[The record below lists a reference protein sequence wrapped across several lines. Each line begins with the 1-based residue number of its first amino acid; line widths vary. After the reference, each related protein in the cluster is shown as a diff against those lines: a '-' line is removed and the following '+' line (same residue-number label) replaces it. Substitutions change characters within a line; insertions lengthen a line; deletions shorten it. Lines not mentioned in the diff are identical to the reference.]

1 MNKRQRLKKHYNA
14 MDEFRVLLNN
24 IHLKDSAKF
33 DDSFKPIQGESRI
46 KRWLIDTFDRF
57 ATFYLFEQPLGRLSF
72 QRMNIYMAEATGDVQ
87 WLRSNWFEE
96 LLSFDKQIDKN
107 INQSSDI
114 SPIIASD
121 CFLYEDVEGSV
132 TEILMDTSAPL
143 DSGREYWIVN
153 LIEKAKLPPNA
164 KLTDYVYPIVPS
176 QSTNCVGNGVKIK
189 IEEQI
194 IFAPKGSPVIESPAQ
209 VRFEQSL
216 IREKILSKKT
226 KRPYGIH
233 QENEEWV
240 CKKFHE
246 LRNKFES
253 DRKTV
258 IEVKKLYYET
268 FQLVIGDNTIR
279 RYAGLIE

>member
-1 MNKRQRLKKHYNA
+1 MDKRQRLKKHYNA

-24 IHLKDSAKF
+24 IHIKDSAKF
-33 DDSFKPIQGESRI
+33 DTPFKPIQGENSI
-46 KRWLIDTFDRF
+46 KKWLLDTFDRF
-57 ATFYLFEQPLGRLSF
+57 ATFYLFEQPLGHLSF
-72 QRMNIYMAEATGDVQ
+72 QRMNLYMTEATGDIQ

-96 LLSFDKQIDKN
+96 LLTHNKQIDKN
-107 INQSSDI
+107 NNQSSDF

-121 CFLYEDVEGSV
+121 CFLHEDVKGSV

-164 KLTDYVYPIVPS
+164 TLTEYVYPIVPS
-176 QSTNCVGNGVKIK
+176 QSTNSVGIGVKIK
-189 IEEQI
+189 IDEQI

-216 IREKILSKKT
+216 IREKILNKKT
-226 KRPYGIH
+226 KKPYGIH

-240 CKKFHE
+240 YNKFHE
-246 LRNKFES
+246 LRKNFES
-253 DRKTV
+253 DRKAV
-258 IEVKKLYYET
+258 LEVKKLYNET
-268 FQLVIGDNTIR
+268 FELKIGDNTIR